1 MTNLE
6 GKVPPIDAVLTT
18 TRYGVGISRL
28 EIRDVREAEVPSA
41 LGVTKASYSELR
53 DGSPDEFW
61 EKYMTSIEEA
71 IMRAPATERVAA
83 FLNGEM
89 VGSVLLCHRSF
100 AGDDPEIRL
109 LAVLPAFRGHGI
121 ARQLMDECER
131 RVRRLGKARIVLHT
145 THLMSI
151 ARAWSERSVDIS
163 EPEAYCRDVANAEI
177 HILDAAH
184 FALDTKA
191 DEIAGLIGSV
201 HEDAEMSTT
210 IRGASAGSR

>member
-6 GKVPPIDAVLTT
+6 GKVPSIDAALTT

-41 LGVTKASYSELR
+41 LAVTKASYSEFR

-61 EKYMTSIEEA
+61 EKYMTNIEEA
-71 IMRAPATERVAA
+71 ILRAPATERIAA
-83 FLNGEM
+83 FLNGEL

-109 LAVLPAFRGHGI
+109 LAVLPAFRRHGI

-131 RVRRLGKARIVLHT
+131 RVRRMGKARIVLHT

-151 ARAWSERSVDIS
+151 ARAWYERSGYS
-163 EPEAYCRDVANAEI
+163 RFEAIDFSPVPGFLVMGFAKDLTNASGTPVSTADCARCR
-177 HILDAAH
+177 
-184 FALDTKA
+184 
-191 DEIAGLIGSV
+191 
-201 HEDAEMSTT
+201 
-210 IRGASAGSR
+210 